1 MTQQNLLLV
10 VDLFLSNFGHFPGI
24 SDAITIR
31 AIVLS
36 RYRHFHRFLIIE
48 ENRTQLTGGAEQ
60 GGVLQ
65 SMKLTFPG
73 FYFQTA
79 PLMTLRYSNNCTFG
93 QIWWKKFTWHSWDSA
108 VAATS
113 DPLWSHIIRQEIIFW
128 ITKPFLLLKFITF
141 ETIYSLNSE
150 NIS

>member
-10 VDLFLSNFGHFPGI
+10 VDLFLSNFGHFLGI

-60 GGVLQ
+60 EWRPAEYEINL
-65 SMKLTFPG
+65 SWL
-73 FYFQTA
+73 
-79 PLMTLRYSNNCTFG
+79 LLSNCT
-93 QIWWKKFTWHSWDSA
+93 TYDSK
-108 VAATS
+108 VF
-113 DPLWSHIIRQEIIFW
+113 Q
-128 ITKPFLLLKFITF
+128 
-141 ETIYSLNSE
+141 
-150 NIS
+150 